1 MRTKILNIFSI
12 SILLLSAL
20 FPNHSSVA
28 AEIPDADELYQGVGI
43 DPARTLYGNDPTEY
57 IDPFS
62 GQLLL
67 NNVDLRLPGNGG
79 LDLVIQRNYLSQ
91 DHDWRIIFGRIK
103 YKSGLVT
110 LEMADGSVHYGYA
123 VPNTNNT
130 EFLTKEF
137 WKIHYPVGA
146 NETNPPYATL
156 TDGTVITFA
165 YKPVGSFYATSI
177 EKNNNKISIHYTKIA
192 ADVAFPIYFDVLDY
206 VEDSIGRKVYFT
218 HDFLGD
224 SVKLVKISYCPDY
237 SDTCSEADRRKIQ
250 YKYKDYEYSSHRLE
264 EVKPPQGPSW
274 HYDYSPENS
283 YRLVS

>member
-1 MRTKILNIFSI
+1 
-12 SILLLSAL
+12 
-20 FPNHSSVA
+20 
-28 AEIPDADELYQGVGI
+28 
-43 DPARTLYGNDPTEY
+43 
-57 IDPFS
+57 
-62 GQLLL
+62 
-67 NNVDLRLPGNGG
+67 
-79 LDLVIQRNYLSQ
+79 
-91 DHDWRIIFGRIK
+91 
-103 YKSGLVT
+103 
-110 LEMADGSVHYGYA
+110 MADGSVHYGYA

-165 YKPVGSFYATSI
+165 YKPAGSFYATSI

-237 SDTCSEADRRKIQ
+237 SDTCIEADRRKIQ
-250 YKYKDYEYSSHRLE
+250 YIYKDYEFSSHRLE

-274 HYDYSPENS
+274 HYDYSPEDS